1 VIRILL
7 ASALAVLVFLA
18 GCSGGTP
25 SSQTAASSAAA
36 STPIQHIVVIFGEN
50 NSFDHYFATYP
61 VAVNKPGEPPFM
73 AAPGTPT
80 PVGLTGT
87 LLTANP
93 NDLNP
98 RNGSGAANPFRLDP
112 AQAATGDQDHG
123 YSPEETAFDN
133 GAMDLFPYAVGA
145 ADSTALAASTR
156 ANPIAVTSGLTM
168 GYYDGNTVTAL
179 WNYAQHYAL
188 NDHSFGT
195 MFGPSTVG
203 ALNLI
208 SGQTNGA
215 IAGENASSV
224 LVSDGNGGFTLISD
238 AQPDGD
244 VCTTAPGATVS
255 MSGKNIG
262 DLLTAANITW
272 GWFHGGFNLSV
283 TNSNGTNGCAR
294 STTSSITNVNRP
306 DYNAILEP
314 FQFYASTQNLQHTR
328 PSAVSA
334 IGTNRDGANHQYDI
348 QDFTD
353 ALAAGNL
360 PAVSFLKPPA
370 YQDGHAGYS
379 DPLDAQKFIVDIV
392 NAIEQ
397 SNFWPHTAI
406 IIVYDDSD
414 GWYDHVLH
422 IVNGSATEEDT
433 LSGPGV
439 CGSATATAA
448 NALPGVDPGTMHA
461 QGRCGY
467 GPRLPLLVVSPW
479 AKQNYIDSTVTDQ
492 TSIIRFIEDDFL
504 SGQRI
509 GGGSFDSIAGSL
521 QNMFDFSQS
530 TPQNGNVLLLDDTT
544 GEVTSNK

>member
-1 VIRILL
+1 MIHILL
-7 ASALAVLVFLA
+7 ASALASLVFLA
-18 GCSGGTP
+18 GCSGGMS
-25 SSQTAASSAAA
+25 SSQTGAASGAAF
-36 STPIQHIVVIFGEN
+36 TPIQHIIVIFGEN
-50 NSFDHYFATYP
+50 NSFDHYFGTYP
-61 VAVNKPGEPPFM
+61 VAANKPGEPPFT

-93 NDLNP
+93 NYLNP

-112 AQAATGDQDHG
+112 AQAATGDQDHK

-133 GAMDLFPYAVGA
+133 GAMDLFPYAVGS
-145 ADSTALAASTR
+145 ADSTALAASTH

-188 NDHSFGT
+188 NDHFFGT
-195 MFGPSTVG
+195 TFGPSTVG

-215 IAGENASSV
+215 IAGQNATGV
-224 LVSDGNGGFTLISD
+224 LVSDGNGGFTLIAD

-244 VCTTAPGATVS
+244 VCTTAGSAAVS

-262 DLLTAANITW
+262 DRLTAANVTW
-272 GWFHGGFNLSV
+272 GWFHGGFDLSV
-283 TNSNGTNGCAR
+283 MNPNGTTGCAR
-294 STTSSITNVNRP
+294 STTSSVTAVDRP
-306 DYNAILEP
+306 DYNATLEP

-328 PSAVSA
+328 PSSVSA
-334 IGTNRDGANHQYDI
+334 IGTKSDGANHQYDI

-353 ALAAGNL
+353 MLAAGNL

-379 DPLDAQKFIVDIV
+379 DPLDVQKFIVDIV

-397 SNFWPHTAI
+397 SKFWPNTAI
-406 IIVYDDSD
+406 IIAYDDSD
-414 GWYDHVLH
+414 GWYDHVMH
-422 IVNGSATEEDT
+422 IVNGSATDKDT
-433 LSGPGV
+433 LNGPGI
-439 CGSATATAA
+439 CGSATATAV

-467 GPRLPLLVVSPW
+467 GPRLPLLVISPW
-479 AKQNYIDSTVTDQ
+479 AKQNYIDSTITDQ

-509 GGGSFDSIAGSL
+509 GGGSFDGIAGSL

-530 TPQNGNVLLLDDTT
+530 TPQNDNVLLLDDTT
-544 GEVTSNK
+544 GEVTSDK